1 MSNSSTEGE
10 YHVQIQHLR
19 DKMRVRIALI
29 ALVTYLHVTVGELR
43 TEFRDEF
50 RNINASLDRVET
62 KIDEVRGHLKYSA
75 DSTKNDTPP
84 GLR

>member
-1 MSNSSTEGE
+1 MNRGSWFQRNGAVFTGA
-10 YHVQIQHLR
+10 V
-19 DKMRVRIALI
+19 ALI
-29 ALVTYLHVTVGELR
+29 ALLTYLHVTVGELR

-50 RNINASLDRVET
+50 RNINNSLDRVET

-75 DSTKNDTPP
+75 DAKRNDTPM

>member
-1 MSNSSTEGE
+1 M
-10 YHVQIQHLR
+10 
-19 DKMRVRIALI
+19 DKENWFQSYGAVFTGAIALI
-29 ALVTYLHVTVGELR
+29 ALLTYLHVALGELR

-75 DSTKNDTPP
+75 DATKNDNPP
-84 GLR
+84 ADLKK